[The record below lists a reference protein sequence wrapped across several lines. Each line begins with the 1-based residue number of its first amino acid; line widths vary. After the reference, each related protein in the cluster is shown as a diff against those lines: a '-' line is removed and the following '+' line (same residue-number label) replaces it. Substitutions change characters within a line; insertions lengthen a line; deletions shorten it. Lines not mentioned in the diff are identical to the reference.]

1 MRDAIV
7 VGAGPAGSTA
17 ATLLA
22 REGFDTLVLDE
33 APFPRFHI
41 GESLLPIDLPIFE
54 RLGFSAEGG
63 KFLRK
68 AGAEFIDE
76 RSNSFSEFLFA
87 DGLPGT
93 PKYAY
98 QVDRATFDDALLRQT
113 RNAGAEIRDSV
124 KVTDVDVLFDRVRV
138 TASDGV
144 HEARYMIDAT
154 GQDAFMARRARTVEP
169 IKGFGVAAVFGH
181 YDPLSEAQWSEL
193 SRTGNI
199 KVLILENGW
208 SWMIPIQSH
217 RLSFGVVSHKSSFTP
232 ELLDSVAAE
241 SSVVQ
246 HFTAGAPRTEKRVI
260 RNFSYKNTASH
271 GPRWACV
278 GDAAAFLDPVFSSGV
293 SLAML
298 GAERL
303 IEGLVP
309 ALHSKREAAADV
321 THAFTEK
328 MERAYD
334 TFASLIHSF
343 YNTRLVEN
351 LFFVED
357 PDPSIRS
364 GLISVLAG
372 DVWRTDNRFQE
383 MLLSGR
389 HRRHV

>member
-1 MRDAIV
+1 MRDVVI

-33 APFPRFHI
+33 ARFPRFHI

-54 RLGFSAEGG
+54 HLGFSADGG
-63 KFLRK
+63 RFLRK

-76 RSNSFSEFLFA
+76 RSGMFSEFLFC

-98 QVDRATFDDALLRQT
+98 QVDRATFDDALLERT
-113 RNAGAEIRDSV
+113 RASGADIRDGV
-124 KVTDVDVLFDRVRV
+124 RVTDVAVLSDRVRV

-144 HEARYMIDAT
+144 HEARYVIDAT
-154 GQDAFMARRARTVEP
+154 GQDAFMARRAHTIEP

-181 YDPLSEAQWSEL
+181 YDPLSDDQWAEL
-193 SRTGNI
+193 SRTGSI

-232 ELLDSVAAE
+232 ELLDTVAD
-241 SSVVQ
+241 SSAVVKK
-246 HFTAGAPRTEKRVI
+246 FTGGAPRTEKRVI
-260 RNFSYKNTASH
+260 RNFSYKNTVSH
-271 GPRWACV
+271 GPRWACI

-303 IEGLVP
+303 VEGLVP
-309 ALHSKREAAADV
+309 ALHAKREDAADV
-321 THAFTEK
+321 TDLFKEK

-334 TFASLIHSF
+334 TFASLINSF

-351 LFFVED
+351 LFFVKD
-357 PDPSIRS
+357 PDPAIRA
-364 GLISVLAG
+364 GLISILAG
-372 DVWRTDNRFQE
+372 DVWRSDNRFQE
-383 MLLSGR
+383 MLLNGR